1 MMLERRGVAQARAPD
16 PLTSR
21 ATLLTVDSSRQDNF
35 IGEIIT
41 SVATVL
47 SNGERSTLEA
57 LCNAF
62 LPSLDVEAGDDPGL
76 FASDAASRQV
86 ARRIEDTIA
95 ILGEGE
101 RGRLR
106 LFLKLLNQPLFIA
119 FQHGRPTRFSA
130 LPREDAERVL
140 LSLGSS
146 RLADLRSGFQA
157 VRRLATFHY
166 YSANTGDTPDP
177 VWKGIG
183 YAPSTNPT
191 AAKPALHI
199 TQISRDATL
208 ECDACVIGSGAGG
221 GVAAAK
227 LAEAGMKVIVL
238 EAAGHWQSPEFDQ
251 REEPGTRDLY
261 LDRGTTATRDLSLSL
276 LAGASIGGGTTVNW
290 QTSLRTPDDVR
301 AEWAASSGCE
311 HFVAESFTQSLEAVC
326 RRMSVSTAESIVNAN
341 NATLRDGC
349 SALGY
354 DWSPIERNSIGCDVE
369 QCGNCVYGCRHGGKQ
384 STSVTYL
391 ADAQASGST
400 QIVARCRADRLRIES
415 GRVTGVD
422 ATVMSEDGASHSVR
436 IKAKIVVAAC
446 GSLHTPAL
454 LLRSGVRL
462 PHVGKNLHLHPTTG
476 MGALFPTRIA
486 AWHGPPQTIVC
497 NEFASLRNGYGF
509 RIETAPAHPGLLA
522 LATPWI
528 GARQH
533 RRQMQTSANKAL
545 LIVLARDR
553 STGTVSID
561 AHGRPLVD
569 YKPGVGEQAMLREG
583 MAQASR
589 ILHAAGASGIQT
601 LHTMPLSMG
610 NTGGA
615 ESQAFADID
624 SFCSAIARSRVG
636 ENHLALFSAHQMG
649 TCRMGRSAASA
660 VCDGRGEVFG
670 VRGLFIGDASA
681 FPGSCGVN
689 PMVTIM
695 ALAHHTASRIA
706 T

>member
-1 MMLERRGVAQARAPD
+1 ML
-16 PLTSR
+16 
-21 ATLLTVDSSRQDNF
+21 SS
-35 IGEIIT
+35 
-41 SVATVL
+41 
-47 SNGERSTLEA
+47 GERTTLEA

-62 LPSLDVEAGDDPGL
+62 LPSLAAEPGDDSGL
-76 FASDAASRQV
+76 FAADAASRKV

-119 FQHGRPTRFSA
+119 FQHGRASKFSA
-130 LPREDAERVL
+130 LSPGDAERVL
-140 LSLGSS
+140 LSLGTS

-157 VRRLATFHY
+157 IRRLATFHY
-166 YSANTGDTPDP
+166 YSATTGESPDP
-177 VWKGIG
+177 VWTGMGYTPSSNPPAVPSALEVTRIG
-183 YAPSTNPT
+183 VNT
-191 AAKPALHI
+191 
-199 TQISRDATL
+199 TL

-227 LAEAGMKVIVL
+227 LAEKGMKVIVL
-238 EAAGHWQSPEFDQ
+238 EAAADWQSSDFDQ
-251 REEPGTRDLY
+251 REEHGTRELY

-290 QTSLRTPDDVR
+290 QTSLRTPDNVR

-311 HFVAESFTQSLEAVC
+311 HFVGDSFSASLDSVC
-326 RRMSVSTAESIVNAN
+326 GRMAVSTAESVVNPN

-349 SALGY
+349 TALGY

-384 STSVTYL
+384 STAVTYL
-391 ADAQASGST
+391 ADAQSLGST
-400 QIVARCRADRLRIES
+400 QIIARCRADRLTIER
-415 GRVTGVD
+415 GRVKGVE
-422 ATVMSEDGASHSVR
+422 ASIDGEGGSRHSIK
-436 IKAKIVVAAC
+436 IKAGIVVIAC
-446 GSLHTPAL
+446 GSLHAPAL
-454 LLRSGVRL
+454 LLRSGVKL

-476 MGALFPTRIA
+476 MGALFSHEIA

-522 LATPWI
+522 LATPWT

-533 RRQMQTSANKAL
+533 RRQMQTSAHKAL
-545 LIVLARDR
+545 LIVLVRDS

-561 AHGRPLVD
+561 SRGRPQID
-569 YKPGVGEQAMLREG
+569 YKPGAGEQSMLREG
-583 MAQASR
+583 MAQAAR
-589 ILHAAGASGIQT
+589 VFHAAGANGIQT
-601 LHTMPLSMG
+601 LHTSPLSMG
-610 NTGGA
+610 DTGGGEA
-615 ESQAFADID
+615 GRHANVDAL
-624 SFCSAIARSRVG
+624 CAAIARSPAG
-636 ENHLALFSAHQMG
+636 NNHLALFSAHQMG
-649 TCRMGRSAASA
+649 TCRMGRNASSA
-660 VCDGRGEVFG
+660 VCNDRGEVFG
-670 VRGLFIGDASA
+670 VGGLFIADASA
-681 FPGSCGVN
+681 FPGSSGVN

-706 T
+706 D